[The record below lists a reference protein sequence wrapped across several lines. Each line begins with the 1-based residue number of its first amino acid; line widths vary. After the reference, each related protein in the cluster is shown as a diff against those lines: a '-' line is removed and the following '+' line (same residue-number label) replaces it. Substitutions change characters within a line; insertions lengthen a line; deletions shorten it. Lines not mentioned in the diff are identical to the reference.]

1 MAKLTGNLSLQAGDK
16 GFNLQI
22 PESSFDQVFNLEQT
36 VDNDG
41 NFAGGMQFDPNNLA
55 INSLKDAKLIVVN
68 NPSDQTIE
76 AQFKVKH
83 WTNGTPDDTD
93 ASTYHYP
100 SMLLR
105 PSEFIVLPHAQI
117 ISFDEN
123 TSASNAGAHSSIKAI
138 TGYSDSG
145 VTLAEDVD
153 ASEVELTVSSN
164 GAYAFQVGDI
174 IQLGQGATTANNYRE
189 VMEVVSIDSA
199 TQITVKRAQYGTD
212 AGNSGATNYNQSHD
226 NSSPI
231 YFSYYNKTQN
241 VGAMINGADAEIVAT
256 DEAGHFASS
265 IIPLGGSAVAHRN
278 LTNEADG
285 LVKGSVAIQF
295 YTEGGYQELGMA
307 GITSSTESGLTA
319 STNYAFDIQVDGDTN
334 FDNLTFTTSSNTK
347 FGGSDGVIRKIQ
359 DALDAQYYTSG
370 NLFEKGVN
378 VSIVNGDIRFTS
390 RTNWSTSAIA
400 LTAEDGADASFFG
413 TGRIP
418 AVGSIE
424 AAVPASTPDA
434 VIYKDGK
441 TAPNVASFAYD
452 DGYGNISGTCTGT
465 IDYSSSAI
473 TLRNAPPKAE
483 FKVSFNYDSALSNGN
498 NANDYHTIDNIVVR
512 SVNQHKLAVAQI
524 LAFN

>member
-1 MAKLTGNLSLQAGDK
+1 MAKLKGSLQLQAGDK
-16 GFNLQI
+16 GFDFSL
-22 PESSFDQVFNLEQT
+22 PDSTYHQVFNLEQT

-41 NFAGGMQFDPNNLA
+41 NFAGGMQFDPNNFTL
-55 INSLKDAKLIVVN
+55 NSLQDAQLIVVN
-68 NPSDQTIE
+68 NPSDQVIE
-76 AQFKVKH
+76 VQLKLKY

-93 ASTYHYP
+93 GSTYHYP
-100 SMLLR
+100 SFSLR
-105 PSEFIVLPHAQI
+105 PKEFIVLPNPYI
-117 ISFDEN
+117 VSFDEA

-145 VTLAEDVD
+145 VTLAEDID
-153 ASEVELTVSSN
+153 GSEVELTLSSN
-164 GAYAFQVGDI
+164 GGYAFQVGDI

-189 VMEVVSIDSA
+189 VMEVVSIDGA
-199 TQITVKRAQYGTD
+199 TQITVKRAQYGTS
-212 AGNSGATNYNQSHD
+212 AGNSASTNWNAGHD

-231 YFSYYNKTQN
+231 YFSYYNKSQN
-241 VGAMINGADAEIVAT
+241 VGSMINGADAEIVAT

-285 LVKGSVAIQF
+285 LVRGSVGIQF
-295 YTEGGYQELGMA
+295 YTQGGYQELGMA
-307 GITSSTESGLTA
+307 GDTASTEAGLTA
-319 STNYAFDIQVDGDTN
+319 TTNYAFDIQVDGDTN
-334 FDNLTFTTSSNTK
+334 FDNLTFTTSTNTK

-359 DALDAQYYTSG
+359 DALDVQYYTSG
-370 NLFEKGVN
+370 NLFRKGVD

-434 VIYKDGK
+434 VVYKDGK
-441 TAPNVASFAYD
+441 TTPNVSSFAYD
-452 DGYGNISGTCTGT
+452 DGYGNISGVCTGT

-473 TLRNAPPKAE
+473 TLRNAPPNAE
-483 FKVSFNYDSALSNGN
+483 FKVSFNYDSALSAGN
-498 NANDYHTIDNIVVR
+498 NANDYHVLKAITVR
-512 SVNQHKLAVAQI
+512 SVNQHRNATAQI
-524 LAFN
+524 VAFN